1 MWLEIAD
8 IATVGTTVIDGLLIG
23 NVKMRFGDLPENI
36 DWLEES
42 ELERFGFVASPD
54 FK

>member
-8 IATVGTTVIDGLLIG
+8 IVAVGTTVIHWLLIG
-23 NVKMRFGDLPENI
+23 KVEMGFGDLPENI
-36 DWLEES
+36 VCLEES

-54 FK
+54 LK

>member
-8 IATVGTTVIDGLLIG
+8 IVAIGTTFIHWLLIG
-23 NVKMRFGDLPENI
+23 NVEMGFGDLPENI
-36 DWLEES
+36 GWLEES

-54 FK
+54 FE